1 MVIKKELRKGTS
13 PVTQWL
19 RFHISNAGGPRLIPL
34 VRELDATCHT

>member
-13 PVTQWL
+13 LVAQWL
-19 RFHISNAGGPRLIPL
+19 RFLTSNAGGPRLIPL